1 MDFFEGVPEKLDE
14 LKKRGFK
21 LGIVTNTVHP
31 PSEKI
36 VWFTTVGIDKV
47 WDSYAHSCDL
57 GIAKPDGAIICLPS
71 TPKLLMRHARHYR
84 RGPRQRC
91 QGLDHSHPPSRA

>member
-36 VWFTTVGIDKV
+36 VWFTTVAIDKV
-47 WDSYAHSCDL
+47 WDSYADSCEL
-57 GIAKPDGAIICLPS
+57 GIGNCK
-71 TPKLLMRHARHYR
+71 AR
-84 RGPRQRC
+84 RC
-91 QGLDHSHPPSRA
+91 DNMPAVNAQIAYATCKASS